1 MSYQVPGN
9 VIYAITAPSVPLDFG
24 GDLSANRR
32 TQWIFFG
39 RGEKWPSL
47 DLKIPAGVTG
57 AFTLE
62 CSNDPTRTT
71 GAPHSATADAAWVAA
86 QPAGSGADLIMDK
99 INATTAVYLA
109 VVWTWASGG
118 TGIVPTIATMG
129 I

>member
-1 MSYQVPGN
+1 MSYQIPGN
-9 VIYAITAPSVPLDFG
+9 VYYAISQAAVPLDFG
-24 GDLSANRR
+24 GDLSASRR

-47 DLKIPAGVTG
+47 DLKIPSGVTG
-57 AFTLE
+57 AFTVE
-62 CSNDPTRTT
+62 AANDPSRTT
-71 GAPHSATADAAWVAA
+71 GAPLPATADSAWVAA
-86 QPAGSGADLIMDK
+86 QPANNGADLFLDK